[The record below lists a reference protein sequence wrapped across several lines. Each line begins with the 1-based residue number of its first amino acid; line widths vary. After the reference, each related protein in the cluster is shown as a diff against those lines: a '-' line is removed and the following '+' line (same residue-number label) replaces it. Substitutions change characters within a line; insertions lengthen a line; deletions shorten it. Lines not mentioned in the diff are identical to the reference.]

1 MGLTEEKRAKLTN
14 ILTRLHGVSTDVG
27 TSLKHARAL
36 AATASLIW
44 NKDEGV
50 LDTRVLA
57 AHEARSGQPTGTFG
71 AHRGARSK
79 TIVPLQVVGGS
90 VASSVEVF
98 QESCKIPR
106 SS

>member
-1 MGLTEEKRAKLTN
+1 VN
-14 ILTRLHGVSTDVG
+14 
-27 TSLKHARAL
+27 
-36 AATASLIW
+36 W

-57 AHEARSGQPTGTFG
+57 AHEARSGEPTGTFG

-79 TIVPLQVVGGS
+79 TIVPPQVVGGS

-98 QESCKIPR
+98 QESCKIHR
-106 SS
+106 SSLKFRSVSPFVRGFAHFHRLVSQFS